1 MPMAP
6 GQNMPMAPGQNMPMS
21 NGTTNMIMN
30 MQMSFYWG
38 KNAIVLFS
46 GWPNN
51 SLGMYI
57 LAILFVFILALAA
70 EVLSNQPPIKRGT
83 NPLTGGL
90 IQSGVYFVR
99 IGFIYL
105 LMLAVMSFNVGI
117 FIAAVLG
124 HSLGFFVARSRAI
137 AVANG
142 EDQRSASDTLKI

>member
-1 MPMAP
+1 MIMPMP
-6 GQNMPMAPGQNMPMS
+6 PS
-21 NGTTNMIMN
+21 NGTTTMMMN

-38 KNAIVLFS
+38 RKATVLFS

-51 SLGMYI
+51 NLGMYI
-57 LAILFVFILALAA
+57 LAILFVFFLAMAA

-83 NPLTGGL
+83 NPLIGGL
-90 IQSGVYFVR
+90 IQSSVHFFR
-99 IGFIYL
+99 IVFIYL

-124 HSLGFFVARSRAI
+124 HTLGFFVARSRAI

-142 EDQRSASDTLKI
+142 EDQRSSSVTLKI

>member
-1 MPMAP
+1 MA
-6 GQNMPMAPGQNMPMS
+6 

-38 KNAIVLFS
+38 KNAVVLFS

-57 LAILFVFILALAA
+57 LAILFVFFLALAA

-83 NPLTGGL
+83 NPLKGGL
-90 IQSGVYFVR
+90 IQSGVYFFR

-137 AVANG
+137 AVANA
-142 EDQRSASDTLKI
+142 EDQRSSSVTLKI

>member
-1 MPMAP
+1 MPTD
-6 GQNMPMAPGQNMPMS
+6 MPMAPGQNMPMS

-30 MQMSFYWG
+30 MQMSFFWG

-70 EVLSNQPPIKRGT
+70 EVLSNQPSIKRGT
-83 NPLTGGL
+83 NPLKGGL
-90 IQSGVYFVR
+90 IQSGVYFFR

-142 EDQRSASDTLKI
+142 EDQRSDSATLKI

>member
-1 MPMAP
+1 MIMPMP
-6 GQNMPMAPGQNMPMS
+6 PS
-21 NGTTNMIMN
+21 NGTTTMMMN

-38 KNAIVLFS
+38 RKATVLFS

-51 SLGMYI
+51 NLGMYI
-57 LAILFVFILALAA
+57 LAILFVFFLAMAA

-83 NPLTGGL
+83 NPLVGGL
-90 IQSGVYFVR
+90 IQSSVHFFR
-99 IGFIYL
+99 IVFIYL

-124 HSLGFFVARSRAI
+124 HTFGFFVARSRAI

-142 EDQRSASDTLKI
+142 EDQRSSSVTLKI

>member
-1 MPMAP
+1 MGMPMAP
-6 GQNMPMAPGQNMPMS
+6 GQSMPMS
-21 NGTTNMIMN
+21 NGTMIMN
-30 MQMSFYWG
+30 MQMSFFWG

-70 EVLSNQPPIKRGT
+70 EVLSNQPSIKRGT
-83 NPLTGGL
+83 NPLKGGL
-90 IQSGVYFVR
+90 TQSGVYFFR
-99 IGFIYL
+99 ISFIYL

-117 FIAAVLG
+117 FIAAVFG

-142 EDQRSASDTLKI
+142 EDQRSDSATLKI

>member
-1 MPMAP
+1 
-6 GQNMPMAPGQNMPMS
+6 MS

-57 LAILFVFILALAA
+57 LAILFVFFLALAA
-70 EVLSNQPPIKRGT
+70 EVLSNQPPIKRGI

-90 IQSGVYFVR
+90 IQSGVYFFR
-99 IGFIYL
+99 IGFLYL

-142 EDQRSASDTLKI
+142 EDQRSASVTLKI

>member
-1 MPMAP
+1 MPP
-6 GQNMPMAPGQNMPMS
+6 P
-21 NGTTNMIMN
+21 NGTTTMMMN

-38 KNAIVLFS
+38 RKATVLFS

-51 SLGMYI
+51 NLGMYI
-57 LAILFVFILALAA
+57 LAILFVFFLAMAA

-83 NPLTGGL
+83 NPLIGGL
-90 IQSGVYFVR
+90 IQSSVHFFR
-99 IGFIYL
+99 IVFIYL

-124 HSLGFFVARSRAI
+124 HTLGFFVARSRAI

-142 EDQRSASDTLKI
+142 EDERSSSVTLKI

>member
-1 MPMAP
+1 MPMP
-6 GQNMPMAPGQNMPMS
+6 PS
-21 NGTTNMIMN
+21 NGTTTMMMN

-38 KNAIVLFS
+38 RKATVLFS

-51 SLGMYI
+51 NLGMYI
-57 LAILFVFILALAA
+57 LAILFVFFLAMAA

-83 NPLTGGL
+83 NPLIGGL
-90 IQSGVYFVR
+90 IQSSVHFFR
-99 IGFIYL
+99 IVFIYL

-124 HSLGFFVARSRAI
+124 HTLGFFVARSRAI

-142 EDQRSASDTLKI
+142 EDQRSSSVTLKI